1 MVLWVKTPSG
11 KLSYPLAGI
20 LLDLHQENFRIWTS
34 LNKICEI
41 TLASPLLSDQD
52 LLKESCLIGP
62 WWKRIWWWL
71 GVFGERGLLNKG
83 WVKKQGLALTLNYV
97 NPDEF
102 CDFNNHIVR
111 YSPVFEVFKMGCNIF
126 VGQGTEFIRPD
137 IIESQSL
144 PLPLNLKVFFV
155 NLKKFFT

>member
-1 MVLWVKTPSG
+1 MCKLEFQPILFFSSHIINFIFIMVLWVKTPSG

-97 NPDEF
+97 NPDDI
-102 CDFNNHIVR
+102 CDLTYRNVR
-111 YSPVFEVFKMGCNIF
+111 PHFK
-126 VGQGTEFIRPD
+126 
-137 IIESQSL
+137 
-144 PLPLNLKVFFV
+144 NLKYRR
-155 NLKKFFT
+155 FTIEYD